1 MIEDIGTKHP
11 DFEYAYKLNTM
22 NGKTTIII
30 SEHGGVVYVSATGKR
45 LQLKAIPTPT
55 GILLQFQKNKDK
67 IRVADVLN
75 RFWRKVWKR

>member
-30 SEHGGVVYVSATGKR
+30 SEHGGEVYISVDGEGLTSKTFPVPDGMLIRIRKDETPKR
-45 LQLKAIPTPT
+45 ES
-55 GILLQFQKNKDK
+55 
-67 IRVADVLN
+67 VLN